1 MPAETLSERQNA
13 DSDPVINPLYAI
25 TEQPPTTSGIDVNE
39 LQTQKEHEETIRLL
53 HELQDTFLSM
63 PSWKSDTPCDN

>member
-1 MPAETLSERQNA
+1 MPAETLPERQNA
-13 DSDPVINPLYAI
+13 DSDPVINQLCAI

-39 LQTQKEHEETIRLL
+39 LQIQKEHEEAIRLL